1 MTSEDPA
8 PSDPAANDT
17 SFPDHINPLL
27 AGLFYPSESDE
38 PIEPVTGDLRQAE
51 PLTNS
56 QLKDWLGLPPSV
68 PVAEVPEAYFWEPVV
83 TEEQDWYGD
92 EERAV
97 AARFQQLKKV
107 LEDELTVRQVFH
119 VGETE
124 IDVYLLGRRV
134 DGTRAGIKTK
144 IVQT

>member
-1 MTSEDPA
+1 MTNKDPKHN
-8 PSDPAANDT
+8 DPTADDT

-38 PIEPVTGDLRQAE
+38 PIEPVTCYLRQAE
-51 PLTNS
+51 PLTSS
-56 QLKDWLGLPPSV
+56 QLRDWLMLPPSV
-68 PVAEVPEAYFWEPVV
+68 HVAEVPESHFWEPVV
-83 TEEQDWYGD
+83 TEQDWYGD
-92 EERAV
+92 EEKAI
-97 AARFQQLKKV
+97 AARFRQLRQA
-107 LEDELTVRQVFH
+107 LENELTGRQVFH

-134 DGTRAGIKTK
+134 DGTRVGIRTK

>member
-1 MTSEDPA
+1 MTNEDPKHN
-8 PSDPAANDT
+8 DPTADDT

-38 PIEPVTGDLRQAE
+38 PIELVTGNLQQAE
-51 PLTNS
+51 PLTTN
-56 QLKDWLGLPPSV
+56 QLSDWLGLPPSL
-68 PVAEVPEAYFWEPVV
+68 PVAEVPETHFWEPVD
-83 TEEQDWYGD
+83 TEQDWYGD
-92 EERAV
+92 EERAT
-97 AARFQQLKKV
+97 AARFRQLRQT
-107 LEDELTVRQVFH
+107 LENELTVRQVFH

-134 DGTRAGIKTK
+134 DGTRAGIRTK